1 MYSSGSSGSMVGTLI
16 IILIVLIIIFF
27 ICRELICWY
36 YKINRIVELMEEQNG
51 LLKRMLGDSNPQE
64 VSESITQKDH
74 NAQNESV
81 DVEKLIPDGWADNV
95 SEVEKVVAQKLLKKI
110 QPQHVIAKI
119 ISKNE
124 MEVWSLRFWESV
136 KDNSDYKLIYYN
148 SI

>member
-36 YKINRIVELMEEQNG
+36 YKINRMVELMEEQNG
-51 LLKRMLGDSNPQE
+51 LLKRMLSGGNYQETIDPIQAKENSGSNI
-64 VSESITQKDH
+64 S
-74 NAQNESV
+74 N
-81 DVEKLIPDGWADNV
+81 GWADNV
-95 SEVEKVVAQKLLKKI
+95 SEVEKVDAQKLMNKI
-110 QPQHVIAKI
+110 KPQQVIAKI

-124 MEVWSLRFWESV
+124 MEVWSMRFWESEQG
-136 KDNSDYKLIYYN
+136 NSDYKLIYKK